1 MRYYKPVLA
10 VAAVATVLLVVGAA
24 AAAQAG
30 CYCVPCCPQQPMTT
44 TLCVQPPCSCCVTPV
59 KVCVPECCCCE
70 TPCVTW
76 KKGMLGRQIGT
87 YNWPCCGYSVKVVV
101 NRRGEVKVR

>member
-10 VAAVATVLLVVGAA
+10 VAAVATVLVFACAA

-30 CYCVPCCPQQPMTT
+30 CPCVPCCPQPMTT
-44 TLCVQPPCSCCVTPV
+44 TLCVQPPCSSCVTPV
-59 KVCVPECCCCE
+59 KICVPECCGCE